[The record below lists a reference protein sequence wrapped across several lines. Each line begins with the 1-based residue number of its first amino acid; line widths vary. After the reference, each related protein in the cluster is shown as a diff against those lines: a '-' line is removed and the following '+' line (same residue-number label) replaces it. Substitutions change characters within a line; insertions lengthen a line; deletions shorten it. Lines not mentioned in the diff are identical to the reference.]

1 MRLIARQQ
9 PELSG
14 SEVEAR
20 AEHLR
25 AVSLFTEIAANPT
38 ALLEFA
44 SIMEERVFKPH
55 VNMITEGEGSDEMF
69 ILISGTASVF
79 KTTPEGEPFRVA
91 ILKEGAHAFFGEGGL
106 IYAERRSATITSD
119 TECHCLVL
127 SRVAFEKFGDEHPE
141 WALPFYRRISASVLT
156 RLRKSNEDM
165 MLLYKA
171 LVSEIR
177 GH

>member
-1 MRLIARQQ
+1 MWSAPRP
-9 PELSG
+9 PEATAA
-14 SEVEAR
+14 EVEQR
-20 AEHLR
+20 AQHLR
-25 AVSLFTEIAANPT
+25 AVSLFAEIAANQA

-44 SIMEERVFKPH
+44 SIMVERNFKPG
-55 VNMITEGEGSDEMF
+55 VNMITEGEGSNEMF
-69 ILISGTASVF
+69 ILVSGTASVF

-91 ILKEGAHAFFGEGGL
+91 ILKEGQHAFFGEGGL

-127 SRVAFEKFGDEHPE
+127 SRSEFEKFGDKHPD

-156 RLRKSNEDM
+156 RLRKANEDM
-165 MLLYKA
+165 MILYKA

>member
-1 MRLIARQQ
+1 MKATAPRP
-9 PELSG
+9 PEAAS
-14 SEVEAR
+14 SEIESR

-25 AVSLFTEIAANPT
+25 AVSLFTEIAANKT
-38 ALLEFA
+38 ALLKFA
-44 SIMEERVFKPH
+44 AIMVERKFKPG
-55 VNMITEGEGSDEMF
+55 VNMITEGDASNEMF

-91 ILKEGAHAFFGEGGL
+91 ILKEGQHAFFGEGGL

-127 SRVAFEKFGDEHPE
+127 SRSEFEKFGDQHPE

-156 RLRKSNEDM
+156 RLRKANEDM